1 MGISDFR
8 LQYETSGLD
17 LGDLSPDPV
26 EQLRHWYDQAER
38 AGVTEPNAMVVST
51 VDDNGLPDS
60 RVVLARNIDADGV
73 TFYTNRTSAKGLQ
86 LAVNS
91 VAAAVFAWLE
101 LHRQVRIR
109 GRVMHADDATSD
121 AYFASRPRDSQI
133 GAWASEQS
141 TVLSDRDEL
150 DRRYDVAR
158 RRFEGVDV
166 PRPPHWGGYVLGV
179 EAIEF
184 WQGRP
189 NRLHDRFRYS
199 RTRDEWVIERLSP

>member
-17 LGDLSPDPV
+17 IGDLNADPI
-26 EQLRHWYDQAER
+26 EQLRHWYDQAEQ

-51 VDDNGLPDS
+51 VDAEGRPDA
-60 RVVLARNIDADGV
+60 RVVLARHIGSEGV

-86 LAVNS
+86 LGDNS
-91 VAAAVFAWLE
+91 AAAAVFAWLQ

-109 GRVMHADDATSD
+109 GTVTIADDATSD

-141 TVLSDRDEL
+141 TVLADRSEL
-150 DRRYDVAR
+150 DQRYEEAR
-158 RRFEGVDV
+158 RRFDGGDV

-179 EAIEF
+179 ESAEF

-189 NRLHDRFRYS
+189 NRLHDRFRYVRRGS
-199 RTRDEWVIERLSP
+199 GWIIERLSP